1 MNNIPLILIS
11 ILVLIMVFGI
21 FALHA
26 TRIRREEFKKTGKH
40 PKGHYLRRGIA
51 LGVALGLPIGVAM
64 GNIAIGI
71 GIGIPLG
78 AAIGSTWEKKHADS
92 LRPLTAAEEKL
103 KTQTFLLLTAS
114 MLVGVLVFFATNSI
128 MH

>member
-26 TRIRREEFKKTGKH
+26 TKIRREEFKKTGKH
-40 PKGHYLRRGIA
+40 PKGHYLGRGIA
-51 LGVALGLPIGVAM
+51 LGVAM

-78 AAIGSTWEKKHADS
+78 VATGSTWEKKHTDS

-114 MLVGVLVFFATNSI
+114 MLVGVLVFFAINSI